1 MLDDILANDP
11 DAHVACEVTACTGEV
26 HLMGEITSSYVP
38 DYEAIARKVIA
49 EIGYTVPVV
58 GFDAENVRI
67 RVSIHTQSPDIARG
81 VDRGAPE
88 EAGAGDQGMMFGYAC
103 RETDAL
109 MPLLITLANRLTRRL
124 EQVRREKLLPYLL
137 PDGKAQVSVE
147 YEDGT
152 PKRISAVVVS
162 AQHSAEVGIDA
173 LRDAILE
180 QVIFPV
186 LPPELLDEHTEYFIN
201 PTGRFVVGGPAG
213 DSGLTGRKIIADTY
227 GGMARHGGGAFSG
240 KDPSKVDRTGA
251 YMARYLAK
259 NIVAAELAD
268 RCEIELAYAI
278 GLADPVSVMVDT
290 FGTGRVSDE
299 KIASWLME
307 HIDMRP
313 GSITSRFELRRPI
326 YRHVSCG
333 GHFGENAV
341 GLPWEWTDIA
351 EVLQKEI
358 LS

>member
-1 MLDDILANDP
+1 MLTLRGS
-11 DAHVACEVTACTGEV
+11 TMKK
-26 HLMGEITSSYVP
+26 LL
-38 DYEAIARKVIA
+38 IAL
-49 EIGYTVPVV
+49 
-58 GFDAENVRI
+58 
-67 RVSIHTQSPDIARG
+67 
-81 VDRGAPE
+81 
-88 EAGAGDQGMMFGYAC
+88 AGAACLFTQLPAKADQLQDIEKRGTIRIAVPQDFPPFGSVG
-103 RETDAL
+103 TDL
-109 MPLLITLANRLTRRL
+109 QP
-124 EQVRREKLLPYLL
+124 QGY
-137 PDGKAQVSVE
+137 D
-147 YEDGT
+147 
-152 PKRISAVVVS
+152 
-162 AQHSAEVGIDA
+162 ID
-173 LRDAILE
+173 
-180 QVIFPV
+180 
-186 LPPELLDEHTEYFIN
+186 
-201 PTGRFVVGGPAG
+201 
-213 DSGLTGRKIIADTY
+213 
-227 GGMARHGGGAFSG
+227 
-240 KDPSKVDRTGA
+240 
-251 YMARYLAK
+251 MARYLAK

-326 YRHVSCG
+326 YRRVSCG